1 MPTAAPA
8 STAAL
13 AQELVSLCRAG
24 KYLDAVARLYS
35 KDIVSVEPIDSPQKP
50 AEMRGIDAIRGKNE
64 RWVENNEIHKA
75 EAIGPFV
82 GEDQF
87 AVRYDFAFTAKQS
100 GQRMQMSEMGL
111 YTVKD
116 GKIVREQFFYHMPGA
131 WRGVAAMLVSGRRS
145 GPTLCLT
152 GPASQF
158 LSLFLTPL
166 QHPMSPWPP
175 PSACGF
181 HWSRQGC
188 LRHRGGR
195 NIGA

>member
-50 AEMRGIDAIRGKNE
+50 AEMRGIDVIRGKNE

-75 EAIGPFV
+75 DAIGPFV

-87 AVRYDFAFTAKQS
+87 VVRYEFDFTAKQS

-131 WRGVAAMLVSGRRS
+131 
-145 GPTLCLT
+145 
-152 GPASQF
+152 
-158 LSLFLTPL
+158 
-166 QHPMSPWPP
+166 
-175 PSACGF
+175 
-181 HWSRQGC
+181 
-188 LRHRGGR
+188 
-195 NIGA
+195 

>member
-24 KYLDAVARLYS
+24 KYLDAVASFYS

-75 EAIGPFV
+75 DAIGPFV

-87 AVRYDFAFTAKQS
+87 VVRYEFDFTAKQS
-100 GQRMQMSEMGL
+100 GQRMQMCEMGL

-131 WRGVAAMLVSGRRS
+131 
-145 GPTLCLT
+145 
-152 GPASQF
+152 
-158 LSLFLTPL
+158 
-166 QHPMSPWPP
+166 
-175 PSACGF
+175 
-181 HWSRQGC
+181 
-188 LRHRGGR
+188 
-195 NIGA
+195 